1 MPVRFAEVCLAR
13 RNQYELLDYKIRA
26 LLRGEIKKAPLPT
39 PRHIKMMATLRQSL
53 QG

>member
-1 MPVRFAEVCLAR
+1 
-13 RNQYELLDYKIRA
+13 LDCKIRV

-39 PRHIKMMATLRQSL
+39 PRHTKMMVTLRQSL